1 MNDHPH
7 RARRFIARGTLSVA
21 LVLALSGALFAANAK
36 FAHGSGERH
45 PQDLADLAKVEESRV
60 ERLSA
65 EVDGLHADVAELT
78 DAENSQ
84 TGADVQD
91 PSLGYLVE
99 GGQIAVQGPGVTVRL
114 NDAPADSPR
123 REDVSPDDLVVHQ
136 QDIQSVMNALWA
148 GGAEAMEIMDQRV
161 VSTSAIHCAGNVL
174 RLHGRIYSP
183 PYDIRAIGDP
193 DRLRRALD
201 ASVQV
206 QYFVRDAGLL
216 GLGWS
221 VSDSSASSP
230 LQLSAYSG
238 ATDLEHADVPEGT
251 EILPGLDAAVA
262 RERER
267 SSRARDR
274 SARDEVS

>member
-1 MNDHPH
+1 M
-7 RARRFIARGTLSVA
+7 A

-36 FAHGSGERH
+36 LAHGSGDRH
-45 PQDLADLAKVEESRV
+45 PQDLADLAKVEEQRV
-60 ERLSA
+60 ERLST
-65 EVDGLHADVAELT
+65 EVDGLHSDVAELT

-84 TGADVQD
+84 SGTDVAD

-99 GGQIAVQGPGVTVRL
+99 GGVVAVQGPGLTVRL
-114 NDAPADSPR
+114 DDAPADSPR

-148 GGAEAMEIMDQRV
+148 GGAEAMELMDQRV

-183 PYDIRAIGDP
+183 PYDIRAVGDP
-193 DRLRRALD
+193 DRLRRALS
-201 ASVQV
+201 ASLPV

-221 VSDSSASSP
+221 VSESSASSP
-230 LQLSAYSG
+230 LELPAYSG
-238 ATDLEHADVPEGT
+238 ATDLEHAEVPAGT
-251 EILPGLDAAVA
+251 EILPGLDAAAA
-262 RERER
+262 RERDR
-267 SSRARDR
+267 SSRARAR
-274 SARDEVS
+274 SAQERDEVS